1 MLHARVE
8 VAQILDTFQVRA
20 VIHEFS
26 AGQEPVIWSSKPVT
40 LEFPDDVLNE
50 DALSITIAAIRLW
63 SEMTI
68 QE

>member
-20 VIHEFS
+20 VIHEFA
-26 AGQEPVIWSSKPVT
+26 AGTEPVVWTSAPIT
-40 LEFPDDVLNE
+40 LNLPDDMIIE
-50 DALSITIAAIRLW
+50 DALSITIECLRLW

-68 QE
+68 RP

>member
-20 VIHEFS
+20 VIHEF
-26 AGQEPVIWSSKPVT
+26 APGTDPVVWTSKPLTLDLPDST
-40 LEFPDDVLNE
+40 LEE
-50 DALSITIAAIRLW
+50 DALSIVIECIRLW

-68 QE
+68 SR